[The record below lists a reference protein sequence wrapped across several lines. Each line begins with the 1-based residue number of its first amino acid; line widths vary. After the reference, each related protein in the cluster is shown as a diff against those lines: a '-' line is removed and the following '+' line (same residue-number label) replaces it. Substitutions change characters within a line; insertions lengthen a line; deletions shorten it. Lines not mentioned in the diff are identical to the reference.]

1 MDASEFQILVLNYSL
16 KPQSALCRVINA
28 AEGFG
33 MDPSLAWELPEAQ
46 ALRQELRILK
56 TLFDSYDGGIVP
68 LDPSAFDLP

>member
-1 MDASEFQILVLNYSL
+1 
-16 KPQSALCRVINA
+16 
-28 AEGFG
+28 